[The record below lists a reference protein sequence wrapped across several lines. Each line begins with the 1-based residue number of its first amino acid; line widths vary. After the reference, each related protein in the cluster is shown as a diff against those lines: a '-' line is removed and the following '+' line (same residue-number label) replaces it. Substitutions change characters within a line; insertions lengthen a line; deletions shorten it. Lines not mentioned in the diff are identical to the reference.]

1 MEDDDDEDVD
11 TKSLNK
17 RRGNGR
23 NDVGQG
29 MRKGGRYREREKKQT
44 KLPFYVSLKIGLMG
58 ISLAPKE
65 SSFYGRENC
74 NTVEG

>member
-1 MEDDDDEDVD
+1 MSNRRRRRSFQQQQERSDNKTRNMEDDDDEDDD

-29 MRKGGRYREREKKQT
+29 MRKEGRYREREET
-44 KLPFYVSLKIGLMG
+44 DEIAILCF
-58 ISLAPKE
+58 A
-65 SSFYGRENC
+65 
-74 NTVEG
+74 